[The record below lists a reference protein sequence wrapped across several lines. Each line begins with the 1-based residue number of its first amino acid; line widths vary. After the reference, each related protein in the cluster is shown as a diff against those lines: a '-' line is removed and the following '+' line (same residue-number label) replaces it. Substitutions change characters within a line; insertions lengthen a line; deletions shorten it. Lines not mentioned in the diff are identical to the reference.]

1 MKRGTKLLI
10 LTGVLVLVLGA
21 FLLIKGLGEKEAA
34 DPNSAST
41 QVVFTLDA
49 AKVTNFGWKYSDEVS
64 FTKTENGWVNDAD
77 SAFPVDATVLE
88 RMLTALNQVTS
99 LKTIDK
105 PADLDQYGLKNP
117 FCAITVTVDG
127 KTHNLA
133 LGDQN
138 QYNGLRYFSNGD
150 GKVYM
155 VANEI
160 AAYFNFGPE
169 EALLFETIPNLSTV
183 SGLKVETGDK
193 AYEILCQ
200 EESGKTYSNHYM
212 WFMDD
217 KVLDTE
223 LTEEMLA
230 VVRDLRW
237 SSCPDYN
244 VTDLAQYGL
253 DNPTVVT
260 VTYQTDKTFV
270 LELGN
275 RTAEKGTYVR
285 IAGSKMVYLTGNSIS
300 DTLRNLAYNE
310 LMPDEVLAMDW
321 DTVKSMDIVVGDKTY
336 TLLHEEVPD
345 PNGCATGTYTWKY
358 DDKEIE
364 ASKVTD
370 KLDKMD
376 TTGYATGLTPEGEQ
390 KIRFVFHRSDSN
402 FSEVELVIYAYNS
415 TACLVTLDGV
425 PTVLAEI
432 SDVTS
437 LLDVVAKLFPAA

>member
-10 LTGVLVLVLGA
+10 LTGVLALVLGA
-21 FLLIKGLGEKEAA
+21 FLLITNLGEKDAA
-34 DPNSAST
+34 NPGNTAT
-41 QVVFTLDA
+41 QTVFSLDS
-49 AKVTNFGWKYSDEVS
+49 AKVTKFGWKYSDEVN

-77 SAFPVDATVLE
+77 SAFPVDAAVLE
-88 RMLTALNQVTS
+88 KMLTALKEVTAS
-99 LKTIDK
+99 KTIEK
-105 PADLDQYGLKNP
+105 PADLDQYGLKIP
-117 FCAITVTVDG
+117 FCTITVTVDG

-138 QYNGLRYFSNGD
+138 EFNGLRYFSNGD
-150 GKVYM
+150 GNVYM
-155 VANEI
+155 VADAI
-160 AAYFNFGPE
+160 AAAFNFGPE
-169 EALLFETIPNLSTV
+169 KALLLETIPNLSAI
-183 SGLKVETGDK
+183 SGLKVENGDK
-193 AYEILCQ
+193 TYEILCL
-200 EESGKTYSNHYM
+200 EESGKTYSDHYK

-223 LTEEMLA
+223 LTESMLS
-230 VVRDLRW
+230 VVRELEW
-237 SSCPDYN
+237 KSCPDYN
-244 VTDLAQYGL
+244 ATDLAKYGL

-260 VTYQTDKTFV
+260 VTYQKDKTFV
-270 LELGN
+270 LELGT
-275 RTAEKGTYVR
+275 RTADKGTYVR
-285 IAGSKMVYLTGNSIS
+285 LAGSNMVYLTGNSIS

-321 DTVKSMDIVVGDKTY
+321 DTVTSMDIILGDKTY
-336 TLLHEEVPD
+336 TLVHEEVPD
-345 PNGCATGTYTWKY
+345 PNGCATGTYTWKH
-358 DDKEIE
+358 DGKEID

-376 TTGYATGLTPEGEQ
+376 TTGYATGLTPEGDQ
-390 KIRFVFHRSDSN
+390 KIRFVFHRNAGD

-437 LLDVVAKLFPAA
+437 LLDAVAKLFPAA